1 MAPKKKTNFSKSWEE
16 KYGWVQEVADSKND
30 AWCKICKKMFSLS
43 NMGEYAL
50 ISHMQSKKH
59 LDCQKNKK
67 LVSVATVFKKIPQ
80 PQQVGLS
87 MPHSNKNGKIF
98 VVTMNFARF

>member
-59 LDCQKNKK
+59 LDCQNTKNWSVSLQFSKKFHNRSK
-67 LVSVATVFKKIPQ
+67 LV
-80 PQQVGLS
+80 
-87 MPHSNKNGKIF
+87 
-98 VVTMNFARF
+98 